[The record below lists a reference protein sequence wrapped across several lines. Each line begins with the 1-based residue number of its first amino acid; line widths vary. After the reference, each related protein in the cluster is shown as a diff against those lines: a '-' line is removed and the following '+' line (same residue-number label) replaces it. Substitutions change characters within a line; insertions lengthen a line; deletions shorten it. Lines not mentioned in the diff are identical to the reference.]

1 MSARRKID
9 PGWTWDD
16 RFNLSQGIQIGD
28 SIYVSGQIAIDP
40 EGNVVGKGDMKAQT
54 RQALE
59 NVKTVLQAGGA
70 SMEDV
75 VKVTVYVTDISRL
88 LETYEVRAEYFPDPP
103 PASTGIEITAL
114 AFPDLLI
121 EIEAIAVKS

>member
-9 PGWTWDD
+9 PGWKWDD

-28 SIYVSGQIAIDP
+28 SIYVSGQISIDP

-59 NVKTVLQAGGA
+59 NVKTVLQVAGA
-70 SMEDV
+70 SMDDV

-88 LETYEVRAEYFPDPP
+88 LETHEVRAEYFSDPP
-103 PASTGIEITAL
+103 PASTGIEIKAL